1 MYFSANT
8 SYKVSMNQD
17 MTITIALGAGL
28 LSFFSPCTLPMIP
41 LYLSYTTGKS
51 VQEIKDN
58 REKNMVWLILSHS
71 IIFLLGISVVYLSLG
86 LGLSYA
92 SSYLGSF
99 FSLEVKTLLNRLTGL
114 LILIF
119 GMVTVGWLEIPAL
132 LKDRRMMKVKK
143 AGNYFSTFLVGVG
156 FSAGWTPC
164 IGPIFTSII
173 LLGNASKVAPLGY
186 LLAYILGFSIPFLVL
201 SFFVGKIQGI
211 LKHTQLFMKIGGFC
225 LIIIGLLMIS
235 GLYFRLIESLIV

>member
-1 MYFSANT
+1 
-8 SYKVSMNQD
+8 
-17 MTITIALGAGL
+17 MTITIAFLAGL
-28 LSFFSPCTLPMIP
+28 LSFFSPCTLPMLP

-51 VQEIKDN
+51 IQEI
-58 REKNMVWLILSHS
+58 REHKEKSMVWLILSHS
-71 IIFLLGISVVYLSLG
+71 IVFLLGISLVYLSLG

-92 SSYLGSF
+92 SSYLGNF
-99 FSLEVKTLLNRLTGL
+99 FSVEVKTLLNRFTGL
-114 LILIF
+114 FILAF
-119 GMVTVGWLEIPAL
+119 GMITMGWLEIPAL

-186 LLAYILGFSIPFLVL
+186 LMAYILGFSIPFLIL
-201 SFFVGKIQGI
+201 SICIGKIQGI
-211 LKHTQLFMKIGGFC
+211 LKHTQLLMKIGGIC
-225 LIIIGLLMIS
+225 LVVIGLLMIS
-235 GLYFRLIESLIV
+235 GVYYRMIERFMI